1 MSLMP
6 PILAGGSL
14 PLAPPRKPIY
24 ICIYIKLNHC
34 AVFLKLTQQCKS
46 TIIKKLKIKKVL
58 CLCKK
63 EEKER
68 KAGALPESMMKRVAC
83 E

>member
-6 PILAGGSL
+6 PTLAGGSL

-24 ICIYIKLNHC
+24 MCVDIKLNHC

-46 TIIKKLKIKKVL
+46 TIIKKLK
-58 CLCKK
+58 
-63 EEKER
+63 R
-68 KAGALPESMMKRVAC
+68 
-83 E
+83 